1 MSDSD
6 KGKDTAAVI
15 VDFLCNHRDDPV
27 AVHDIL
33 WSNGLSSEF
42 KNKFKVK
49 ILQSL
54 SLTHKRLFLSKS
66 LLQIM
71 GKESLMKLVAKL
83 SLWFV

>member
-1 MSDSD
+1 MM
-6 KGKDTAAVI
+6 
-15 VDFLCNHRDDPV
+15 VDFLCDHIDDPV

-33 WSNGLSSEF
+33 CSNGLSSEF
-42 KNKFKVK
+42 KNEFKVK
-49 ILQSL
+49 VLQSL